1 MAHDMVRDINIK
13 SFGGNIMMKIDMSK
27 AYDRISWR
35 FILKMMA
42 AMGFSESWIDLIYRN
57 ISNCWYSVLWNGS
70 SYGYFKSNKGVRQG
84 DPLSPSLFIRGMEYL
99 SRLINEAVR
108 KGKLMAY
115 KTKGCRNP
123 FHHLMYADDLLIF
136 SNGHTR

>member
-42 AMGFSESWIDLIYRN
+42 AMGFSENWIDLIYRN

-70 SYGYFKSNKGVRQG
+70 SYGYFKSNKGVWQG
-84 DPLSPSLFIRGMEYL
+84 DPLSPSLFILGME
-99 SRLINEAVR
+99 
-108 KGKLMAY
+108 
-115 KTKGCRNP
+115 
-123 FHHLMYADDLLIF
+123 
-136 SNGHTR
+136 